1 MKFLMATDTCVFWLR
16 GQPAIRER
24 LIADLKIVRH
34 PEQSE
39 GSSTRKQEIPRFA
52 RNDIFIVGGEHH
64 S

>member
-1 MKFLMATDTCVFWLR
+1 MTFSSSVVNIIHDDS
-16 GQPAIRER
+16 
-24 LIADLKIVRH
+24 DLKIVRH